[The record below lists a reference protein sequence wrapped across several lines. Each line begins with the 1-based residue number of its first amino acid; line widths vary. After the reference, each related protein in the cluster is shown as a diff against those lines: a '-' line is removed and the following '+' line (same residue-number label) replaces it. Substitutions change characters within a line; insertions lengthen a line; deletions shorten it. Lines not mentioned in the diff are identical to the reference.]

1 MSKKPSLAE
10 THPDLAKQW
19 HPTKNGDLTPSE
31 VSQGSAKKVWWKCP
45 KGGDHEWEAAIVER
59 KNGTG
64 CSICAGKKI
73 VKSNSLKTLDPK
85 LAKEWHPTKN
95 GNLSPENIGIGSAK
109 KVWWK
114 CPKGGDHEWEAA
126 VVQRKNNFKKCPI
139 CNSFGYQYP
148 TIAKEWHPTKNSKS
162 PYEITKGSNFKA
174 WWKCPKGDDHVWKA
188 SPNTRTNRK
197 SGCPFCS
204 GLIASQSTSLKVLH
218 PKLSQEWHPIKNQK
232 LKPENVRPGS
242 DKKVWWKCPKGDDHE
257 WEATISSRVHGKGCP
272 YCSGHKAS
280 AKTSLLN
287 RNLQLANEFHPTK
300 NKNLRPENIT
310 LFSHKKVWWICSE
323 NKTHIW
329 KATVANRAKG
339 DNCPICA
346 GLIVN
351 EDNCLAKTHPKIAK
365 QWHPTKNGKLTPFDI
380 HSGNQTRKIWWK
392 CDKGDD
398 HEWQTKTNQR
408 KNGTGCPFCHLT
420 PQSKQELIITF
431 ELSKFYKDIN
441 PKGYKT
447 RLNGKLRA
455 IDIFIPD
462 LNLAIEFDGSYWHKD
477 KRAID
482 KIKSEMLMD
491 EGYKVIRIREQPLK
505 KIHDNDIISKLPY
518 NGKEITDN
526 ILKRIMELYSV
537 KDSMKRKIQNYI
549 TKDGLQNEKALDKYI
564 DQILEEKAAKKK

>member
-1 MSKKPSLAE
+1 MKIKSKKPSFAE
-10 THPDLAKQW
+10 THPEIAKQW
-19 HPTKNGDLTPSE
+19 HPTKNGDLTAGE
-31 VSQGSAKKVWWKCP
+31 VTQGSAKKVWWKCP

-126 VVQRKNNFKKCPI
+126 VVQRKNNFKKCPK
-139 CNSFGYQYP
+139 CNSFGYQFP

-162 PYEITKGSNFKA
+162 PYEITKGSNFKV

-188 SPNTRTNRK
+188 SPNQRTNSK

-204 GLIASQSTSLKVLH
+204 GHMASQSTSLKVLH
-218 PKLSQEWHPIKNQK
+218 PKLSQEWHPKKNQK

-272 YCSGHKAS
+272 YCSGHRAS
-280 AKTSLLN
+280 SKNSLLY
-287 RNLQLANEFHPTK
+287 RNLQLANELHPTK
-300 NKNLRPENIT
+300 NKNLSAENIT

-329 KATVANRAKG
+329 KASVANRAKG

-380 HSGNQTRKIWWK
+380 HSGNQTIKIWWK

-398 HEWQTKTNQR
+398 HEWQTYTNHR
-408 KNGTGCPFCHLT
+408 KNGTKCPFCNLT

-431 ELSKFYKDIN
+431 ELLKFFKDIN

-447 RLNGKLRA
+447 RLNGRLRA
-455 IDIFIPD
+455 IDI
-462 LNLAIEFDGSYWHKD
+462 
-477 KRAID
+477 
-482 KIKSEMLMD
+482 
-491 EGYKVIRIREQPLK
+491 
-505 KIHDNDIISKLPY
+505 
-518 NGKEITDN
+518 
-526 ILKRIMELYSV
+526 
-537 KDSMKRKIQNYI
+537 
-549 TKDGLQNEKALDKYI
+549 LQNEKALDKYI